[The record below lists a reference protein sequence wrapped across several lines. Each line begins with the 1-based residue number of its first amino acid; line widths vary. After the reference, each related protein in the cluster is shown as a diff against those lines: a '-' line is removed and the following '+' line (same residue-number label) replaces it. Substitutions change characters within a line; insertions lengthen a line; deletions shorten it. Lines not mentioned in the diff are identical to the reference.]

1 MVFFVNMVA
10 ILIMSAKLVTQGP
23 LKIKV
28 FWKNGYDAPI
38 SDHYVTSKTLSCNSI
53 NIVIM

>member
-10 ILIMSAKLVTQGP
+10 ILIMSAKLVAQGP